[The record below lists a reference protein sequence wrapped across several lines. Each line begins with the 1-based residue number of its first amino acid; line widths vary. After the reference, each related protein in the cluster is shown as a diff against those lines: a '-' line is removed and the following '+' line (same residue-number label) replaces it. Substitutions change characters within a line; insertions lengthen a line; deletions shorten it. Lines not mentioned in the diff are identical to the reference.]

1 MNTNFDSRL
10 REIDHYKRYPAMIPF
25 VGDQYESSEH
35 RKVLII
41 AESNYLNEHVTVHHD
56 ADAWYKK
63 SQDDLDKEH
72 IHWIDCRALVS
83 EDSNKPGHK
92 IYKNINKAIES
103 VGLGKGGRGIDH
115 VAFMNA
121 FQRPSPEYGESMK
134 GNAAQI
140 DLDVSAAVIK
150 SVVDI
155 LEPDCV
161 IFASKYAWGQFHSRI
176 DTAEKPTTD
185 WVYHAGDNRWWNRGE
200 YPNGEAKFI
209 EILKRLK
216 N

>member
-25 VGDQYESSEH
+25 VGDHYESSEH

-72 IHWIDCRALVS
+72 IHWIDCRGLVGGGWE
-83 EDSNKPGHK
+83 EDGHR
-92 IYKNINKAIES
+92 IYRNINKAIES

-121 FQRPSPEYGESMK
+121 FQRPSKYGKTFKEVF
-134 GNAAQI
+134 API
-140 DLDVSAAVIK
+140 DLDVSSAVIK

-161 IFASKYAWGQFHSRI
+161 IFASKYAWSQFHSSI

-185 WVYHAGDNRWWNRGE
+185 WVYHAGDNRVWNRGDS
-200 YPNGEAKFI
+200 PNGEAKFI